1 MGFHPHAP
9 RRANDL
15 DDRLHARHVPQL
27 FWHEDYQ
34 RELAELFDF
43 DYFTHWLARRFC
55 SLLLTRM
62 LAPLDW
68 HNAARYLDFP
78 ERFINGRHHRIF
90 TALGANGR
98 LDELASRVKRI
109 ANQHARDGLIDYKL
123 RRVLLADWNGID
135 IETWYLLQ
143 PRPRPIH
150 PRRRR
155 DGPVRRAH
163 AAVWL
168 WCELTSGHERAAPV
182 SLPTPN
188 LAEHTYFIRDRLPAL
203 RERLLIFG
211 ELLLATPTDV
221 RSTLPGRLAATLHR
235 RGHLAENYQL
245 DTIDPLITRRVLAH
259 VSAHT
264 GVDIPSLRSPSAG
277 SHAPPAVTHARLLTA
292 RLLRQTALASPAAA
306 AHAIGG
312 GAAGIG
318 QNDRAYRAALKQD
331 ASLAAEHDRLARAIE
346 NWHTPAPIHPTRP
359 HHERMR
365 ELAIAIKTDAA
376 KLLAS
381 SHGLNMARHAS
392 IAVCREHTDLT
403 SREIGTIHNV
413 NHPQP
418 WIANAT
424 VERHRRKDPDFDR
437 RYRQLL
443 TRAREL
449 QRQAGYANANL
460 KRGLTTRSG
469 D

>member
-1 MGFHPHAP
+1 M
-9 RRANDL
+9 
-15 DDRLHARHVPQL
+15 PQL
-27 FWHEDYQ
+27 FWAEDYQ
-34 RELAELFDF
+34 RELAGLFDF
-43 DYFTHWLARRFC
+43 DYFTHWLTRRFC
-55 SLLLTRM
+55 SLLLIRM
-62 LAPLDW
+62 LTPLDW
-68 HNAARYLDFP
+68 HDAARYLDFP

-98 LDELASRVKRI
+98 LDDLARRIKRI
-109 ANQHARDGLIDYKL
+109 ANQHAQHGLIDYKQ
-123 RRVLLADWNGID
+123 RRVLLADWDGID
-135 IETWYLLQ
+135 IDTWYLLQ
-143 PRPRPIH
+143 PRPRPIY

-155 DGPVRRAH
+155 DMAVRRAH

-168 WCELTSGHERAAPV
+168 WCALTGGHERAAPV
-182 SLPTPN
+182 KLPTSN
-188 LAEHTYFIRDRLPAL
+188 LAEHTYFIRDTLPAL
-203 RERLLIFG
+203 RERLLILG
-211 ELLLATPTDV
+211 ELLLATPADA
-221 RSTLPGRLAATLHR
+221 RSTLPGRLAAALHR
-235 RGHLAENYQL
+235 RGHLAQNYQL
-245 DTIDPLITRRVLAH
+245 DTIDPLITSRVLAH

-264 GVDIPSLRSPSAG
+264 GVDIPSLTTPSRG
-277 SHAPPAVTHARLLTA
+277 SHAPAAITHARLLTA

-312 GAAGIG
+312 AAAGIG
-318 QNDRAYRAALKQD
+318 QNDRAYRAVLKQD
-331 ASLAAEHDRLARAIE
+331 RDLAAEFDRLVHTIE
-346 NWHTPAPIHPTRP
+346 NWHMPAPIHPTRS
-359 HHERMR
+359 HHERVR

-381 SHGLNMARHAS
+381 SHGSNIARHAS

-403 SREIGTIHNV
+403 SRQIGTIHDV

-418 WIANAT
+418 WIACAT

-437 RYRQLL
+437 RYRELL

-449 QRQAGYANANL
+449 QRQAGYTNANL